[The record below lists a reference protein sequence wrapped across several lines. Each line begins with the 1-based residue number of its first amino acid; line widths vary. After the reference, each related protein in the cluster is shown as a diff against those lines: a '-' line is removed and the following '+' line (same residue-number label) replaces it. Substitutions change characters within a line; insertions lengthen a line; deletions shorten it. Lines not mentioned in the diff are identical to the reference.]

1 VQKTTTTTKIDKV
14 KLNSSKKYK
23 YYLNFK
29 SEKKDFFFTLPFMEI
44 WRVRKQKK
52 TFLLVTQLKTK
63 SKCKINFIFFL
74 DKVVIK
80 FKVFLSLIKIKE
92 SNERKCTTIRAL

>member
-14 KLNSSKKYK
+14 KLKRSKKYK

-52 TFLLVTQLKTK
+52 TFLLVTQLKK
-63 SKCKINFIFFL
+63 NRNAK
-74 DKVVIK
+74 
-80 FKVFLSLIKIKE
+80 
-92 SNERKCTTIRAL
+92 